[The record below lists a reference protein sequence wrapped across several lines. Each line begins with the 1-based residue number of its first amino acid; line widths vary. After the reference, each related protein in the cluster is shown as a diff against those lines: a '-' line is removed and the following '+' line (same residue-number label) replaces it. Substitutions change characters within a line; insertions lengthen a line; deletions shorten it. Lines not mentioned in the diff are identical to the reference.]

1 LGPDFFVLRART
13 SLYGDVMTH
22 VFVTGGS
29 GFLGGRL
36 ISTLRARGDRVL
48 ALARSERAVRRVE
61 SLGAEAIR
69 GDLDDRRALDV
80 GARGAHVVFH
90 CAALAE
96 EWGPWDGFHRANV
109 LGTANVARAAR
120 TAGAR
125 LVHVSTEA
133 ILCGR
138 PLVRV
143 DEAVPPPIPAVGFYG
158 ESKRQAEDSVRRSMG
173 EGLDAVICRP
183 RLIWGKGDTTLL
195 PALADKV
202 RKGRFAWIGEGMHLT
217 STCHVDNAVQ
227 GLLLAAERGKKGEIY
242 YFTDGEPRLMRDFLG
257 AYLATVG
264 VDAGSKSVSLWLAKA
279 LASVCELVWRL
290 LGKTTAPPI
299 TKMAVLL
306 AGEEVTIV
314 DSKARRDLGYAPAVT
329 VEGGLAE
336 MAVESRERPTA

>member
-1 LGPDFFVLRART
+1 M
-13 SLYGDVMTH
+13 SH

-36 ISTLRARGDRVL
+36 IATLRARGDRVL
-48 ALARSERAVRRVE
+48 ALARSEKAVRRVE

-80 GARGAHVVFH
+80 GARGARVVFH

-96 EWGPWDGFHRANV
+96 EWGPWDDFHRANV

-158 ESKRQAEDSVRRSMG
+158 ESKRQAEDAVRRSMG

-183 RLIWGKGDTTLL
+183 RLIWGKGDSTLL
-195 PALADKV
+195 PALVDKV
-202 RKGRFAWIGEGMHLT
+202 RAGRFAWIGGGTHLT

-242 YFTDGEPRLMRDFLG
+242 YFTDGEPRPMREFLG
-257 AYLATVG
+257 AYLQTAG

-290 LGKTTAPPI
+290 LSKKTTPPI

-336 MAVESRERPTA
+336 MTTAIPSRPTA